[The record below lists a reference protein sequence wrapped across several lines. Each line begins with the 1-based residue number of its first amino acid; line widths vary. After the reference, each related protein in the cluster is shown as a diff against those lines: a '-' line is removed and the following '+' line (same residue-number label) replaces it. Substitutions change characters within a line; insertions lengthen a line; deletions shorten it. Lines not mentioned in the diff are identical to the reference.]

1 MLVLSTALLLAAPA
15 CNCGKQ
21 DGPTGEDSVAA
32 SAGSK
37 RWGGDAKVLA
47 AVEQLG
53 DQGAVVLVVRPEAW
67 APLHAALA
75 PVLGALPSEA
85 RPLLE
90 AKDAESLPGLLGL
103 ALGMDPESIELT
115 GWDRE
120 RAIVASLGEVPFGG
134 APGSVTPVLP
144 VRDGWMPPVR
154 HQVLVPTTDA
164 AALIGSLTKLL
175 EAGGKPWPAL
185 VEGRDGARAIELGQ
199 RDAIALLPQDD
210 AVRVVIFQASGGLVD
225 DARLQHLRGRLDS
238 EPAEP
243 ARTPALSLLAEP
255 SGVIAGWVR
264 PWRVRPLAAW
274 SGAVQVLRALDVV
287 DTDQRAMLFSRGMQI
302 VLDAELLMTDAG
314 AELDDLGISLVADDG
329 VLRLR
334 TASSLTPEGEAIL
347 DAGLDGAG
355 DGFVTKTE
363 TGAQSPWLD
372 AMLRM
377 DLRAAL
383 DATEP
388 PPALVGMGVSEMAE
402 AVQEGGYFTTLYMGM
417 RHPLGMVRLF
427 EGNATRVMPVSVD
440 ALPTAVQLSW
450 LGMDDDAPRGAL
462 AMQWAKGASTSTFD
476 GLVGLAKTELSLR
489 THVGQRGGPVTMVG
503 LGIDPQDVFDASAK
517 GETEAVAQVRLSL
530 PRLASLAKGEP
541 AAKLLRGDM
550 VMTWARDGKALV
562 SELAWAPSGAEV
574 KPKEVPI
581 RSSGRWDSPMGPRGD
596 EEAEACLARAGR
608 SISQG
613 LRTMS
618 SISPDQIGLVT
629 AKMLAEAEASLVC
642 AAKDDGTAEAATG
655 LRRMAVE
662 LGVDTLD
669 GARQYESAV
678 ELLRTQCEQSKDE
691 RLCARQR
698 ELAALPKP
706 MAPEI
711 DWGMECDPDYGLP
724 SGDLSVRMDAKGIAI
739 DGTAVTNAELAKV
752 LKERVAEIEARG
764 TDGSNRFE
772 AFRRDPEE
780 PQPGPVVRAELNIDA
795 SLTMTRVRPLLQA
808 LLDAGVTEVVVP
820 VRGTRRPTGA
830 LVATLAAKATPKTG
844 TGAGVGSTG
853 LSGLDD
859 GWALFEV
866 GKGTV
871 TIHGFIWPVPV
882 VHASPHLW
890 MLRDVRETAGMAYV
904 YGADDATFTDL
915 AAALGGACPGAV
927 LVLAPDLP

>member
-1 MLVLSTALLLAAPA
+1 MLVLSAALLLATPG

-21 DGPTGEDSVAA
+21 DGPTPEDSVAS

-37 RWGGDAKVLA
+37 RWSGDADVLA

-53 DQGAVVLVVRPEAW
+53 DQGAVVVVMRPEAW
-67 APLHAALA
+67 APLHAALG
-75 PVLGALPSEA
+75 PVLSALPSEA
-85 RPLLE
+85 RPLVE

-103 ALGMDPESIELT
+103 SLGMDPASIELT
-115 GWDRE
+115 GWDHE
-120 RAIVASLGEVPFGG
+120 RAIVASLGEVPYGG
-134 APGSVTPVLP
+134 PPGSVTPSLP

-164 AALIGSLTKLL
+164 AALIGSLAKLVD
-175 EAGGKPWPAL
+175 AGGKPWPAL
-185 VEGRDGARAIELGQ
+185 VEGRDGARAIDLGE
-199 RDAIALLPQDD
+199 RNAIALLPQGD
-210 AVRVVIFQASGGLVD
+210 AVRVVIFQASGGLGG
-225 DARLQHLRGRLDS
+225 DARLQHLRGRLDT
-238 EPAEP
+238 EPAELE
-243 ARTPALSLLAEP
+243 RTPALSLLAEP

-274 SGAVQVLRALDVV
+274 SGAVEVLRALDAV
-287 DTDQRAMLFSRGMQI
+287 DADQRALLFSRGMQI
-302 VLDAELLMTDAG
+302 VLDAELMMTDAG
-314 AELDDLGISLVADDG
+314 AELDDLGVSLVADDG

-355 DGFVTKTE
+355 DGFVTKTQTE
-363 TGAQSPWLD
+363 QPWLD

-383 DATEP
+383 GATEP

-417 RHPLGMVRLF
+417 RHPLGVVRLF
-427 EGNATRVMPVSVD
+427 EGNATRVMPVSVET
-440 ALPTAVQLSW
+440 LPTAMQLVW
-450 LGMDDDAPRGAL
+450 LGMDGDAPRGAM
-462 AMQWAKGASTSTFD
+462 AMQWPKGASTSTFD
-476 GLVGLAKTELSLR
+476 GLVGLTKTELSLR

-503 LGIDPQDVFDASAK
+503 RGVDPQDVFDESAK
-517 GETEAVAQVRLSL
+517 GETKALAQVRLSL
-530 PRLASLAKGEP
+530 PRLASLAEGEP
-541 AAKLLRGDM
+541 AAQLLQGDV

-581 RSSGRWDSPMGPRGD
+581 RSSGRWDSPMGPSVD
-596 EEAEACLARAGR
+596 EQARACLLGAGR

-629 AKMLAEAEASLVC
+629 AKMLAEAEASLGC
-642 AAKDDGTAEAATG
+642 AAKDDSTAEAAAG

-662 LGVDTLD
+662 LSVDMLD
-669 GARQYESAV
+669 GARQYGSAI

-691 RLCARQR
+691 WMCARQR
-698 ELAALPKP
+698 ELAALPQP
-706 MAPEI
+706 TTPEI

-724 SGDLSVRMDAKGIAI
+724 SGDLSVRMDGTGIAI
-739 DGTAVTNAELAKV
+739 DGATVTDAELAKV
-752 LKERVAEIEARG
+752 LAARVVEIEARDAAG
-764 TDGSNRFE
+764 TNRFE
-772 AFRRDPEE
+772 ELRRDRDE
-780 PQPGPVVRAELNIDA
+780 PGAGPVVRAELNIDA
-795 SLTMTRVRPLLQA
+795 SLAMTRVRPLLQA

-830 LVATLAAKATPKTG
+830 LVATLAAKATPEA
-844 TGAGVGSTG
+844 GAGAGSTG
-853 LSGLDD
+853 LGGLDD

-871 TIHGFIWPVPV
+871 TSHSFMRSDPV
-882 VHASPHLW
+882 VHAPPHLW
-890 MLRDVRETAGMAYV
+890 MLRDVRDMAGMAYV
-904 YGADDATFTDL
+904 YGADDATFADL
-915 AAALGGACPGAV
+915 TAALGGACPGAV